1 VLSRQQVRDLQQRI
15 ARQSPPVLSLYLNVN
30 PARVEN
36 NPKATALRV
45 KQTLKALS
53 VPAEFAQEVS
63 SLVSG
68 VLPARTVAVF
78 GRPGALELVPLQVDL
93 PVIDGTSGRADAR
106 WGEPYLAPL
115 ELAIDE
121 FERYGVLYVDS
132 ERLRLFEVFLGEIE
146 EMRDT
151 LRASPP
157 GSDDRMRHAKRTHP
171 AYVASRDQAG
181 KDNIAR
187 RLGEWTHRFYKHAA
201 VELEAWARACGIDR
215 LILLGP
221 DENVRF
227 FENALPKALRERVVA
242 CEPSLSSP
250 DAPASEVLAR
260 IEGVIGRVEAEGER
274 RLLEQIR
281 ESGTWGVERCLE
293 ELQQGRLQV
302 VAVPWDLQADAWV
315 VSEIDYVTT
324 DEQRARGQ
332 ANGHRVE
339 QRPLLAILPELA
351 AAYGARVEFLR
362 GENAERVHSELG
374 GLAGLLRW

>member
-1 VLSRQQVRDLQQRI
+1 VLNRQQVRDLQQRI
-15 ARQSPPVLSLYLNVN
+15 ASQSPPVLSFYLNVN
-30 PARVEN
+30 SARPEN
-36 NPKATALRV
+36 NPRANALRA
-45 KQTLKALS
+45 KETLKALN
-53 VPAEFAQEVS
+53 VPAELVQEVT
-63 SLVSG
+63 SLVGG
-68 VLPARTVAVF
+68 VPPARTVAVF

-93 PVIDGTSGRADAR
+93 PVIDGTNGRADAH
-106 WGEPYLAPL
+106 WGEPYLSPL
-115 ELAIDE
+115 ELALDE
-121 FERYGVLYVDS
+121 FERYGVVYVDS
-132 ERLRLFEVFLGEIE
+132 ERLRLFQVFLGEIE
-146 EMRDT
+146 EMQNAF
-151 LRASPP
+151 RASPP
-157 GSDDRMRHAKRTHP
+157 GAEDRMRHAKRTHP

-187 RLGEWTHRFYKHAA
+187 RMDEWTHRFYKHATI
-201 VELEAWARACGIDR
+201 ELDSLVREHGIDR

-221 DENVRF
+221 DENVRY

-250 DAPASEVLAR
+250 DAPPTEVLAR
-260 IEGVIGRVEAEGER
+260 IADVIGRVEAQRER
-274 RLLEQIR
+274 RLLDQIR
-281 ESGTWGVERCLE
+281 ERGTWGVERCLQ

-302 VAVPWDLQADAWV
+302 VAVPWNLQAEAWV

-324 DEQRARGQ
+324 DEARARSQ

-362 GENAERVHSELG
+362 GQNAERVQAELG